1 MTDEGKEQGIEQR
14 LHKGKSYSFV
24 GTHKYNPLCA
34 VFNEFRLKQCVNSK
48 LLLNDACILCSET
61 VHGYG
66 LFCAARWLPG
76 FESFQNVISITTW
89 RVNSAT
95 KTHIHQLKAFN

>member
-48 LLLNDACILCSET
+48 LLLNYACILCSET

-66 LFCAARWLPG
+66 LFYGPLG
-76 FESFQNVISITTW
+76 DYQVLSLF
-89 RVNSAT
+89 
-95 KTHIHQLKAFN
+95 KTLLALRHGE

>member
-34 VFNEFRLKQCVNSK
+34 VFN
-48 LLLNDACILCSET
+48 
-61 VHGYG
+61 
-66 LFCAARWLPG
+66 
-76 FESFQNVISITTW
+76 
-89 RVNSAT
+89 
-95 KTHIHQLKAFN
+95 

>member
-1 MTDEGKEQGIEQR
+1 MTDEGKGQGIEQR

-48 LLLNDACILCSET
+48 LLLNCACILCSET

-66 LFCAARWLPG
+66 LLWFILCAA
-76 FESFQNVISITTW
+76 Q
-89 RVNSAT
+89 
-95 KTHIHQLKAFN
+95 

>member
-24 GTHKYNPLCA
+24 GTHNYNPLCA
-34 VFNEFRLKQCVNSK
+34 VFNEFRLKQCVNSI
-48 LLLNDACILCSET
+48 LLLNCAFILCSET

-66 LFCAARWLPG
+66 LFYVPLG
-76 FESFQNVISITTW
+76 DYQVLSLF
-89 RVNSAT
+89 
-95 KTHIHQLKAFN
+95 KTLLALRHGE

>member
-48 LLLNDACILCSET
+48 LLLNYACILCSET

-66 LFCAARWLPG
+66 LFYVPLG
-76 FESFQNVISITTW
+76 DYQVLSLF
-89 RVNSAT
+89 
-95 KTHIHQLKAFN
+95 KTSLALRHGE

>member
-24 GTHKYNPLCA
+24 GTHKYNPLWA

-48 LLLNDACILCSET
+48 LLLNCACILCSET

-66 LFCAARWLPG
+66 LVYVPRGDYQVVSLF
-76 FESFQNVISITTW
+76 
-89 RVNSAT
+89 
-95 KTHIHQLKAFN
+95 KTLLALRHGE

>member
-48 LLLNDACILCSET
+48 LLLNYACILCSET
-61 VHGYG
+61 VQGYG
-66 LFCAARWLPG
+66 LFYVPLG
-76 FESFQNVISITTW
+76 DYQVLSLF
-89 RVNSAT
+89 
-95 KTHIHQLKAFN
+95 KTLLALRHGE

>member
-48 LLLNDACILCSET
+48 LLLNYACILCSET

-66 LFCAARWLPG
+66 LLYVPLGDYQVLSLF
-76 FESFQNVISITTW
+76 
-89 RVNSAT
+89 
-95 KTHIHQLKAFN
+95 KTLLALRHGE

>member
-48 LLLNDACILCSET
+48 LLLNYACILCSET

-66 LFCAARWLPG
+66 LFSVPLG
-76 FESFQNVISITTW
+76 DYQVLSLF
-89 RVNSAT
+89 
-95 KTHIHQLKAFN
+95 KTLLALRHGE